1 MRDDIPEKKVY
12 VIPVAGSTY
21 SGCDIGVES
30 LLYDFSVEVSDT
42 VTFCILP
49 DVYGDP
55 YQIDHIGEGL
65 VFGLNTRLFF
75 VDGFNDLGYY
85 YEGIG
90 SDYGLF
96 ENMFIPVKNTNYNL
110 YGTSLGY
117 YCRNTPCGLIVST
130 NDQPLPFDF
139 SVYPNPANGE
149 IYVQL
154 PTNIPPSATKV
165 EVYGADG
172 RLVYKAIPG
181 HNPFVFNARNLMNG
195 LYLIRVWDGKVW
207 LSGKVVKE

>member
-1 MRDDIPEKKVY
+1 
-12 VIPVAGSTY
+12 
-21 SGCDIGVES
+21 
-30 LLYDFSVEVSDT
+30 EVSDT